1 MISPETAPA
10 THTPANGSMP
20 TFLSSQLDRV
30 QQKPDERNLR
40 DSVCCEQMWQ
50 DKAGANADG
59 GPVAATTIG
68 ESAGNALTPGAVSA
82 VPALAP
88 NGGGGDGAAGGNNG
102 PPASEAPAAAPPS
115 AGAQMK
121 RWAFVTG
128 GRSLSMLR
136 PSGVVPK

>member
-1 MISPETAPA
+1 
-10 THTPANGSMP
+10 
-20 TFLSSQLDRV
+20 
-30 QQKPDERNLR
+30 
-40 DSVCCEQMWQ
+40 MWQ

-82 VPALAP
+82 AP
-88 NGGGGDGAAGGNNG
+88 GLGSGNSAAGGNNG
-102 PPASEAPAAAPPS
+102 PAAEPAAPPS
-115 AGAQMK
+115 SAGAPSK

-136 PSGVVPK
+136 PSGVAPK